1 MSIQLK
7 IPVHNVHKINTVYLE
22 VVANPAIVLYNN
34 FVIFQAA
41 NHAIVLV
48 LAAMDQHNTIVL
60 SVLMINVMILR
71 LNLVQNVNIVHAIT
85 VL

>member
-1 MSIQLK
+1 M
-7 IPVHNVHKINTVYLE
+7 
-22 VVANPAIVLYNN
+22 VANPAIVLYNN
-34 FVIFQAA
+34 FVIFQAV

-48 LAAMDQHNTIVL
+48 LAVMDQHNTIVL

-71 LNLVQNVNIVHAIT
+71 LILVKNVNIVHAIT